1 MFLHEHRHAPII
13 YADTKKIIVGTLPP
27 PRFSTNDLKIDDVF
41 FPYGSRDG
49 NLWKALSEIFD
60 LDLVYENTEFAI
72 QQRSDFLKKNNIGIC
87 DIVHSCKREK
97 IDASDVGMS
106 DVILRDILGYI
117 KEYKNIDTIIFTGGA
132 SKNGPEYFLR
142 QILKKEKIS
151 ITLDKSD
158 IPKVHSFIFD
168 NREIKTISLTSPSNA
183 ANRFIGSNAYYKEQK
198 KLNPLYTTFDF
209 RKEQYQ
215 LVFKNTQS

>member
-1 MFLHEHRHAPII
+1 MFLHQHPHSPIF
-13 YADTKKIIVGTLPP
+13 YENTTKIIVGTLPP

-49 NLWKALSEIFD
+49 NLWKALSDIFN
-60 LDLVYENTEFAI
+60 LDLVFENTQYAI
-72 QQRSDFLKKNNIGIC
+72 QQRSDFLKKYCIGIC
-87 DIVHSCKREK
+87 DIVHSCQREK
-97 IDASDVGMS
+97 VDASDIGMS
-106 DVILRDILGYI
+106 DIILRDMLGYL

-142 QILKKEKIS
+142 QILKKEKIPMVLVS
-151 ITLDKSD
+151 SE
-158 IPKVHSFIFD
+158 IPKIHKFTFD

-183 ANRFIGSNAYYKEQK
+183 ANRFIGSNTYYKEQK

-209 RKEQYQ
+209 RKEQYER
-215 LVFKNTQS
+215 VFKS

>member
-1 MFLHEHRHAPII
+1 MFLHEHPHKPII
-13 YADTKKIIVGTLPP
+13 YKNTRKIIMGTLPP
-27 PRFSTNDLKIDDVF
+27 PRFSTNDLKVDDVF

-49 NLWKALSEIFD
+49 NLWKALSDIYN
-60 LDLVYENTEFAI
+60 LNLVYENTEYAI
-72 QQRSDFLKKNNIGIC
+72 KQRSDFLKKNNIGIC

-97 IDASDVGMS
+97 IDASDIGMS
-106 DVILRDILGYI
+106 DIILRDIFGYL
-117 KEYKNIDTIIFTGGA
+117 KAYKNIDTIIFTGRA

-142 QILKKEKIS
+142 QLLKKEQIK
-151 ITLDKSD
+151 ITLLDAN

-168 NREIKTISLTSPSNA
+168 KKEIKTISLTSPSNA

-209 RKEQYQ
+209 RKEQYK
-215 LVFKNTQS
+215 LVFSTEY